1 MNDSPGRIPD
11 LSRFFAPKAVAL
23 VGATD
28 DTTRFGGRLLRQML
42 KFGFDGRILPVNPG
56 RNELQGMR
64 CYATVADLPA
74 APDHAGIVVPADKV
88 LPVLREC
95 HARGI
100 PFATVFTA
108 GFSETGTPE
117 GRAMQAAITQFA
129 GGSGMRVMGPNC
141 YGVINY
147 PDHFALTASSV
158 LEPDARRDGSIGV
171 VSQSG
176 GLGGINVMWRAMEAG
191 LRINYATSSGNEADL
206 DAIDFARFMIE
217 ADSTEVLL
225 MALEAVRD
233 GAKFARMAE
242 RAAELEKPIVVLK
255 LGRTRHGSRAA
266 ASHTGAMT
274 GADDIFDAA
283 ARQFG
288 VKRVNDSRELYETAI
303 MLRGKRWPRGRRAAS
318 LSLSGGNVVQ
328 VADVG
333 AQLGLEWTDYTAA
346 TREQL
351 SGLLPGYGKVSN
363 PTDTTSLAS
372 GQPELFRR
380 TLDIISRDENVD
392 VMVPVFTVPRRTELE
407 QGVQIARESAK
418 PVVLL
423 LTGKCLDD
431 PTLTVERIVADG
443 VPAYRDTVTCL
454 AAVRA
459 AVDYREFLDRFRRQD
474 SYSRPA
480 ATDPDAARALVADE
494 GHATLTERA
503 SKAVLRCYGLPVT
516 AERLARN
523 AGAAIVHARDIGT
536 PVALKIE
543 SPDIA
548 HKSEAGAVRL
558 NLSNAME
565 IRSAYEEVVAAA
577 RRYDAGATINGVLV
591 QQMAPRGIEMMLG
604 VANDPIFGPVVAVA
618 LGGIYVEVLR
628 DIAYRVAPIDAAQ
641 ALAMLHELRAY
652 KLLEGV
658 RGQAKSDIA
667 ALVDCIVRLSWLA
680 HDLRDAIADVDVNP
694 LLVFERGAV
703 AVDALV
709 VLKAK
714 DGKRR

>member
-11 LSRFFAPKAVAL
+11 LSRFFAPKTVAL

-42 KFGFDGRILPVNPG
+42 KFGFGGRILPVNPG
-56 RNELQGMR
+56 RNELQGMP

-147 PDHFALTASSV
+147 LDHFALTASSV
-158 LEPDARRDGSIGV
+158 LEPEARRDGSIGV

-274 GADDIFDAA
+274 GADDIFEAA

-288 VKRVNDSRELYETAI
+288 VKRVNDSRDLYETAI

-380 TLDIISRDENVD
+380 TLEIISRDENVD
-392 VMVPVFTVPRRTELE
+392 VIVPVFTVPRRAELE

-474 SYSRPA
+474 SYTRPA
-480 ATDPDAARALVADE
+480 ATDPDAARALVAE
-494 GHATLTERA
+494 GGHATLTERA

-523 AGAAIVHARDIGT
+523 AGAAIAHARDIGT

-565 IRSAYEEVVAAA
+565 IRSAYEEIVAAA
-577 RRYDAGATINGVLV
+577 RRYDAGAKINGVLV

-628 DIAYRVAPIDAAQ
+628 DITYRVAPIDAAQ

-680 HDLRDAIADVDVNP
+680 HDLRDAIADIDVNP

>member
-1 MNDSPGRIPD
+1 MSDSSGRAPD
-11 LSRFFAPKAVAL
+11 LARFFSPRSVAL

-42 KFGFDGRILPVNPG
+42 KFGFGGRILPVNPKRG
-56 RNELQGMR
+56 ELQGLP
-64 CYATVADLPA
+64 CYATVADLPE
-74 APDHAGIVVPADKV
+74 APDHAGIVVPAEKV

-108 GFSETGTPE
+108 GFSETGTLE
-117 GRAMQAAITQFA
+117 GRALQAAITDFTRE
-129 GGSGMRVMGPNC
+129 SGLRVMGPNC
-141 YGVINY
+141 YGLINY
-147 PDHFALTASSV
+147 LDHVAMTASSV

-191 LRINYATSSGNEADL
+191 LRINYSTSSGNEADL
-206 DAIDFARFMIE
+206 DAIDFARYMIE
-217 ADSTEVLL
+217 APSTEVVL

-242 RAAELEKPIVVLK
+242 RAAELEKPLVVLK
-255 LGRTRHGSRAA
+255 LGRTGHGSRAA

-274 GADDIFDAA
+274 GADDVFEAA

-303 MLRGKRWPRGRRAAS
+303 MLRGKRWPKGRRAAS

-333 AQLGLEWTDYTAA
+333 AQLGLEWPDYTAA
-346 TREQL
+346 TQEQL
-351 SGLLPGYGKVSN
+351 KGLLPGYGKVSN

-380 TLDIISRDENVD
+380 TLEIISRDENVD
-392 VMVPVFTVPRRTELE
+392 VMVPVFTVPRRAELE
-407 QGVQIARESAK
+407 LGVQIAKESEK
-418 PVVLL
+418 PVAVL

-431 PTLTVERIVADG
+431 PAFTVERIVADG

-459 AVDYREFLDRFRRQD
+459 AVDYREFRDRFRRQD
-474 SYSRPA
+474 SYIRPVGI
-480 ATDPDAARALVADE
+480 DAQVARARIKEAE
-494 GHATLTERA
+494 HPTLTERA
-503 SKAVLRCYGLPVT
+503 SKEVLRCYGLPVT

-523 AGAAIVHARDIGT
+523 AGEALEHARAIGA

-548 HKSEAGAVRL
+548 HKTEAGAVRL
-558 NLSNAME
+558 NLSGDAE
-565 IRSAYEEVVAAA
+565 IRGAYEEVVEAA
-577 RRYDAGATINGVLV
+577 RRRRPNATINGVLV
-591 QQMAPRGIEMMLG
+591 QKMAPSGIEMMLG
-604 VANDPIFGPVVAVA
+604 TVTDPIFGPVVAVA

-628 DIAYRVAPIDAAQ
+628 DIAYRVAPIDAAE
-641 ALAMLHELRAY
+641 AAVMLRELRAY
-652 KLLEGV
+652 RLLEGV
-658 RGQAKSDIA
+658 RGLPGGDIA
-667 ALVDCIVRLSWLA
+667 ALADCIVRLSWLA
-680 HDLRDAIADVDVNP
+680 HDLRDVISDVDVNP
-694 LLVFERGAV
+694 LIALPSGAL
-703 AVDALV
+703 AVDALIV
-709 VLKAK
+709 
-714 DGKRR
+714 RC